1 MDTQDISDF
10 FDTSKA
16 SCKGKDITLFYPNL
30 PAGQHRKDVEL
41 AKEVC
46 KECEVVEGCLDY
58 SLRYEPLGVWG
69 GKSEIER
76 EILRRQRKITLPLDR
91 RASPTVRRSVNA
103 GRVQR
108 IINRLDLANE

>member
-1 MDTQDISDF
+1 MDTQYISDF

-16 SCKGKDITLFYPNL
+16 ACKGKDITLFYPNL
-30 PAGQHRKDVEL
+30 PAGQHRKDVET
-41 AKEVC
+41 AKQMC
-46 KECEVVEGCLDY
+46 SECEVIEGCLDY

-69 GKSEIER
+69 GKSETER

-91 RASPTVRRSVNA
+91 RASPAVRRSVNA

-108 IINRLDLANE
+108 IINRLDSANE

>member
-1 MDTQDISDF
+1 M
-10 FDTSKA
+10 
-16 SCKGKDITLFYPNL
+16 FYPNL

-41 AKEVC
+41 AKQMC
-46 KECEVVEGCLDY
+46 SECEVIKGCLDY

-108 IINRLDLANE
+108 IINRLDSANE